1 MNQTVNIKNSNIT
14 KLIACVLT
22 LSGLFFTVQFFLQI
36 EFNINPQVWFS
47 AQYYEQFIP
56 FYIAI
61 ILLLSGVFIFAKYA
75 QANLYLA
82 AFGHAASEEIIF
94 SWIGVVDTTPL
105 PSFSFV
111 IFLPLSLI
119 ALWIAY
125 FNILKQKPLSIGEAI
140 IGFVVST
147 LFILLPR
154 YL

>member
-1 MNQTVNIKNSNIT
+1 MDQTINIKNSNIT
-14 KLIACVLT
+14 KLVACVLT
-22 LSGLFFTVQFFLQI
+22 LSGLFFSVKFFMQV
-36 EFNINPQVWFS
+36 EFNVNPQVWFS

-61 ILLLSGVFIFAKYA
+61 ILLLSGVFVYTKYS

-82 AFGHAASEEIIF
+82 AFGHTASEEILF
-94 SWIGVVDTTPL
+94 SWIGIVDTPL
-105 PSFSFV
+105 ASFSVV

-119 ALWIAY
+119 ALWTAY

-140 IGFVVST
+140 FGFVIST